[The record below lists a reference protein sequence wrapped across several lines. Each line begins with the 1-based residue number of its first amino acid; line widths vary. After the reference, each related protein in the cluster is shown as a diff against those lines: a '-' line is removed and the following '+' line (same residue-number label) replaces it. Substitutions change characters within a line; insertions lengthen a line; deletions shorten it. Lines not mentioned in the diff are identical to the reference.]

1 MSRAQSPTAK
11 RPKSNTKRTA
21 SAKRAATP
29 VKDTQPMRLV
39 PSPTFDVENLDFD
52 HRPARRPDDIP
63 PRPPRKSRTP
73 TRCTVG
79 YAFYDAE
86 PGRPYSQRIPS
97 VRLRGLWLEQ
107 LGFTVGCKLQITARA
122 GELVVK
128 VVPVHS
134 PGTGTMVMT
143 STLRKR

>member
-11 RPKSNTKRTA
+11 RSKSNTKRTA
-21 SAKRAATP
+21 SAKRAAMP

-39 PSPTFDVENLDFD
+39 PSPTFDVDNLTFD
-52 HRPARRPDDIP
+52 RRPRPPVDDLP
-63 PRPPRKSRTP
+63 PRPPRKARTP

-86 PGRPYSQRIPS
+86 SGRPHSQRIPS

-107 LGFTVGCKLQITARA
+107 LGFAIGCKLQITARA
-122 GELVVK
+122 GELVVT
-128 VVPVHS
+128 VVE
-134 PGTGTMVMT
+134 
-143 STLRKR
+143 R

>member
-1 MSRAQSPTAK
+1 MSRTNSPSSMRSK
-11 RPKSNTKRTA
+11 PNVKCTA

-39 PSPTFDVENLDFD
+39 PSPTLDVDNLAFDRR
-52 HRPARRPDDIP
+52 HRPRVDDLP
-63 PRPPRKSRTP
+63 PRPPRKARMP

-86 PGRPYSQRIPS
+86 PGRPHSQRIPS

-107 LGFTVGCKLQITARA
+107 LGFAVGCKLQITARA
-122 GELVVK
+122 GELVVT
-128 VVPVHS
+128 VVE
-134 PGTGTMVMT
+134 
-143 STLRKR
+143 R